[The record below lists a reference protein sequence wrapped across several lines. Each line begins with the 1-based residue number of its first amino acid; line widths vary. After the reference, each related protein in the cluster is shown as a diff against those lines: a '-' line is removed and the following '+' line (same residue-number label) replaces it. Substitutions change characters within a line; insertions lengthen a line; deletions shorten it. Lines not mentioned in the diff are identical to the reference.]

1 MVKTKTKPTKAK
13 KGKQKSKQAAKEA
26 PKLTLKEQLALKRKA
41 AKIRQAFI
49 QYTSAVMAIAL
60 LIGLVVS
67 VAVEPK
73 LGIVA
78 GGGIA
83 CLAMCF
89 KYPRHAIYAFIIY
102 VPFGGTV
109 VYALGGSALLQLA
122 KDAFFLPALIG
133 VFLFCQ
139 KYKQDFILPKLIKI
153 PLFIVLTVMMA
164 TMLFVNVPQHMAAGG
179 SEQPILLGI
188 LGMKAIIGYTFLITC
203 IYYLIR
209 TKEDVYLVLR
219 MQVILVIVCCALA
232 FVQYMMLKTGRCQG
246 TVGTG
251 NELFRASLDSRCL
264 VGGALL
270 YSPDQGQV
278 RLPGTFVAPW
288 QWGWFLISSAF
299 FTFGTAFNDRNFI
312 WRIIGLVAMAMVAAN
327 AVICGQRIALALVP
341 AVVVMLL
348 VLTGQILN
356 LKRFLPIGILLGLI
370 LVFMA
375 AKNPEVLNERVES
388 FRSRWEAAPPT
399 AFITHQLEWAA
410 KEQEGFFGR
419 GAGRATNAAR
429 IFGKTALVE
438 TYHSKLLYEF
448 GFLGLFSVLGLFT
461 ALTIATFKAYRSIK
475 EPNLRGYGASMWV
488 FVLFISYFPYY
499 YPLDVDPVNVYYWL
513 AAGIV
518 LKLPDIDRQE
528 RLKQSEDGASTA
540 KLSKKE
546 LKQLQKSQE
555 AAQF

>member
-246 TVGTG
+246 TIGTG

-299 FTFGTAFNDRNFI
+299 FTFGTAFNDRNFL
-312 WRIIGLVAMAMVAAN
+312 WRIVGLVAMAMVAAN

-448 GFLGLFSVLGLFT
+448 GFLGLFAVLGLFT